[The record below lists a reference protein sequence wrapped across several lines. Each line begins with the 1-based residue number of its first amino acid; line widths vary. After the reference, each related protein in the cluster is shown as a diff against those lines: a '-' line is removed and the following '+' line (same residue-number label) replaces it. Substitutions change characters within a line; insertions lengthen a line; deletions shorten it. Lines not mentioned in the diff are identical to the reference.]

1 MTETS
6 GRKAT
11 MTAALTT
18 EQAKHFV
25 DRGYVRLSNC
35 FDRQLADQWREL
47 AFERMGCDPHDPTSW
62 TEERIHLP
70 KINLVDV
77 CDFAPKAHAAIWQLA
92 GGEENISGPLRWGDG
107 FIINFNVRAQE
118 PWQPPS
124 AASPGWHKD
133 GDWFRH
139 FLDSPEQGLLTIVI
153 WSDIE
158 PQSGGTF
165 IAPDSIVPVA
175 RYLAQFPEGLH
186 PGEVRFDTQI
196 EHCHIFEEVT
206 GQVGDVLLIHPY
218 MLHAAS
224 SNPSGR
230 PRFITNPAVSLVEPM
245 KFSRPDGNYSLI
257 EQAVLHALE
266 VDELDFAITAK
277 RERIVPERELQ
288 QQRML
293 EEQKQRLGQ

>member
-1 MTETS
+1 
-6 GRKAT
+6 

-18 EQAKHFV
+18 EQTKHFV
-25 DRGYVRLSNC
+25 QRGYVRLSGC
-35 FDRQLADQWREL
+35 FDRQLADQWRKL
-47 AFERMGCDPHDPTSW
+47 AFERMGCDPGDPTSW
-62 TEERIHLP
+62 TQERIHLP
-70 KINLVDV
+70 KMNLVDV
-77 CDFAPKAHAAIWQLA
+77 HDVAPKAHAAICQLA
-92 GGEENISGPLRWGDG
+92 GGEEKISGPLRWGDG
-107 FIINFNVRAQE
+107 FIINFNVGAQD

-124 AASPGWHKD
+124 AISPGWHKD

-165 IAPDSIVPVA
+165 IAPDSIAPVA

-186 PGEVRFDTQI
+186 PGEVRFGTQI
-196 EHCHIFEEVT
+196 EHCHEFEEVT
-206 GQVGDVLLIHPY
+206 GQVGDVLIIHPY

-224 SNPSGR
+224 NNPSGR
-230 PRFITNPAVSLVEPM
+230 PRFIPNPAVSLVEPM
-245 KFSRPDGNYSLI
+245 QFSRPGGDYSLI

-266 VDELDFAITAK
+266 VDELDFVITGK
-277 RERIVPERELQ
+277 RERIVPERELR